1 MASKKEDIQSKNLK
15 ENNKI
20 LSEQISLAAE
30 LADKFKDVYSTIKE
44 KSTLDK
50 ISNDVLKQALKVTQN
65 LKSEFNSIK
74 EVQNDIVKAEKAQND
89 VQKQILAVTERG
101 GKSLEKELD
110 ILKKREASLGRAED
124 KIKAAEKAVR
134 DGVKGAKQQLDL
146 AKENLDKKRAMYD
159 ASIETM
165 SAEAEMVMHLEDQN
179 KQLSQTLNYL
189 AEQKKRQENLTNASK
204 GLVNNMER
212 VGKVLDKIGLGGV
225 GKVFSDAAAKA
236 KTMAYELSDGGRK
249 GLTGFQKMKVAATAL
264 GGALK
269 VAMGPMAIIGL
280 LVSGFQKFKERAEE
294 AKNLMAEISQQT
306 MDFGRSLGMS
316 SSMAN
321 KVAGSAKAIGSAMG
335 MTREQAVASAE
346 AIYGEIGGVE
356 KLSNSTMKT
365 FMKLNVHGGI
375 SAETIGRMHQMSKL
389 TGTEA
394 GKVAKNIATTAQ
406 ESIKSM
412 KVNVSMKQ
420 VMEGVSKVSNRM
432 LLSAGGYSKAI
443 TTSVV
448 QAKKLGLEMEQ
459 VESIANA
466 LLNIEDSIAAEM
478 EAELLT
484 GKELNLEKAREAAL
498 NGDNAKL
505 MEALTE
511 QGITAADYGNMNRIQ
526 QEALAKSL
534 GMSGEEMSKM
544 LVTQKQNEASNQDL
558 LDTQH
563 KGIDAMTTQASLAE
577 SIKNLNEAI
586 VLSNKDGGEAMI
598 KWEEAMARFRI
609 AVEPLLNMIF
619 IPILDTMTLIME
631 KVTGLIQ
638 GFVQAKN
645 EGLGVFE
652 AIGKV
657 WSNADGL
664 SRVLM
669 VVAGTLVAIKAT
681 MLAINIA
688 QKVKNGYDAIA
699 EGYAKSKL
707 AIQKFMNLELVKEGA
722 QMIKNGAKMAL
733 DFAKSVGMAI
743 MKVIGSLASIPFV
756 GWALGLAAAGTIAGL
771 AAKYMNDG
779 VISPSSGG
787 GGYGDRVLYGPE
799 GAISFNNKDTIVAG
813 TNLFGN
819 DVASGPDANKATS
832 GGAGGGGAVVAELQ
846 RVSALLQQILS
857 KEGAV
862 MIDGNKVGTTLALSN
877 YKQQ

>member
-1 MASKKEDIQSKNLK
+1 MAKKEDIQSKNLQ

-30 LADKFKDVYSTIKE
+30 LRDKFRDVYSTIKE
-44 KSTLDK
+44 KTTLDK
-50 ISNDVLKQALKVTQN
+50 ISNDVLNQALKITQN
-65 LKSEFNSIK
+65 LKSEFESVK
-74 EVQNDIVKAEKAQND
+74 DVQKDMAKASKAQND
-89 VQKQILAVTERG
+89 IQKQILAVTERG

-110 ILKKREASLGRAED
+110 ILKKREASLGRAENKVKD
-124 KIKAAEKAVR
+124 AEKAVKE
-134 DGVKGAKQQLDL
+134 GVKGAQEQLAL
-146 AKENLDKKRAMYD
+146 ANANLETKRAMYD
-159 ASIETM
+159 SAIETM
-165 SAEAEMVMHLEDQN
+165 SAEAETVLYLEEQN
-179 KQLSQTLNYL
+179 QQLSKTLGYL
-189 AEQKKRQENLTNASK
+189 KEQEQRQKNLENSEKGMVKLMGNLGKIFDEIGAS
-204 GLVNNMER
+204 
-212 VGKVLDKIGLGGV
+212 GV
-225 GKVFSDAAAKA
+225 AKVFTDASEKA
-236 KTMAYELSDGGRK
+236 KKLIFEASEGGK
-249 GLTGFQKMKVAATAL
+249 KSVGAFTKMRIAATSFGA
-264 GGALK
+264 ALK
-269 VAMGPMAIIGL
+269 VALGPMALIGM
-280 LVSGFQKFKERAEE
+280 LVSGFQKFKERAKE
-294 AKNLMAEISQQT
+294 ARDLLASISQET

-321 KVAGSAKAIGSAMG
+321 KVAGSARAIGSAMG
-335 MTREQAVASAE
+335 MTREQSVASAE
-346 AIYGEIGGVE
+346 AIYSEIGGVE

-375 SAETIGRMHQMSKL
+375 TAETLGRMHQMSKL
-389 TGTEA
+389 TGAEA
-394 GKVAKNIATTAQ
+394 GTVAKNIAITAQ

-498 NGDNAKL
+498 NGDNVAL
-505 MEALTE
+505 MEALAE

-558 LDTQH
+558 LDTQN
-563 KGIDAMTTQASLAE
+563 KGIDAMTTMASVAE
-577 SIKNLNEAI
+577 SLKNMEEAR
-586 VLSNKDGGEAMI
+586 VLAAANGAGEMTKFEQAMI
-598 KWEEAMARFRI
+598 RLQAA
-609 AVEPLLNMIF
+609 AQPLIDMIF
-619 IPILDTMTLIME
+619 IPMLELMTMVVDKAASLIE
-631 KVTGLIQ
+631 KFTS
-638 GFVQAKN
+638 ARK
-645 EGLGVFE
+645 EGMGIFDAL
-652 AIGKV
+652 GKV
-657 WSNADGL
+657 WSTTDGI
-664 SRVLM
+664 
-669 VVAGTLVAIKAT
+669 GKA
-681 MLAINIA
+681 MLAIAGTVAGIRAAQIAINVLMKGYQATLAIIKGIQTAIKIA
-688 QKVKNGYDAIA
+688 QGIQLGYQAA
-699 EGYAKSKL
+699 MGGME
-707 AIQKFMNLELVKEGA
+707 QKRALLEKQGL
-722 QMIKNGAKMAL
+722 MR
-733 DFAKSVGMAI
+733 SVGMAV
-743 MKVIGSLASIPFV
+743 MKVIGSLASIPV
-756 GWALGLAAAGTIAGL
+756 AGWALGLAAAGVVAGL

-779 VISPSSGG
+779 VISPKTGG

-819 DVASGPDANKATS
+819 DVASGPDAGQAT
-832 GGAGGGGAVVAELQ
+832 GGGMNSGAAVAELQ
-846 RVSALLQQILS
+846 RVSALLQQILA